1 MTDLIA
7 RLTELEKQAT
17 PGDWVI
23 RRGYVM
29 VNPGLREVVVADVAS
44 EECDKAGPQNAELI
58 VALHDAFPTIL
69 RALKVQQAA
78 EASIEALQAEVTTL
92 RTALEEVS
100 MAVGDYVVA
109 KERMAGRAD
118 YDEYMLMQLN
128 RMADAAIC
136 GREVLHGS
144 Q

>member
-78 EASIEALQAEVTTL
+78 EAYVGAYLNCHENKDYSKASMPRFRETHDALV
-92 RTALEEVS
+92 R
-100 MAVGDYVVA
+100 AVKG
-109 KERMAGRAD
+109 E
-118 YDEYMLMQLN
+118 QP
-128 RMADAAIC
+128 
-136 GREVLHGS
+136 
-144 Q
+144 

>member
-69 RALKVQQAA
+69 RALKVQEAA
-78 EASIEALQAEVTTL
+78 ERHKQLCANCRCGIMEVV
-92 RTALEEVS
+92 R
-100 MAVGDYVVA
+100 AVKG
-109 KERMAGRAD
+109 E
-118 YDEYMLMQLN
+118 QP
-128 RMADAAIC
+128 
-136 GREVLHGS
+136 
-144 Q
+144 

>member
-1 MTDLIA
+1 MQSGYVGRLRVTDLIA

-23 RRGYVM
+23 RRDYVM

-78 EASIEALQAEVTTL
+78 EEYVNEVL
-92 RTALEEVS
+92 KRPNEWYFHYKS
-100 MAVGDYVVA
+100 VGDA
-109 KERMAGRAD
+109 KSALVRAVKG
-118 YDEYMLMQLN
+118 ET
-128 RMADAAIC
+128 
-136 GREVLHGS
+136 
-144 Q
+144 